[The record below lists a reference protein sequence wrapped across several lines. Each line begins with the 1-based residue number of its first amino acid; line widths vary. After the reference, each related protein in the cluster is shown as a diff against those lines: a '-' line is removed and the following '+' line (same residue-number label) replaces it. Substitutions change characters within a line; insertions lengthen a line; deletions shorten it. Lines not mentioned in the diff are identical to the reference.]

1 MHSLLR
7 EIGYGALIGMGAT
20 AIMDV
25 WLSILKR
32 MNVPTLDFALI
43 GRWFGHT
50 LQGRWKHDAIARAAP
65 VRGELALGWIAHYA
79 IGIAFAWMLLGVTEA
94 TRTQAPR
101 LLPALGVGIG
111 TVFAPW
117 FVMQPA
123 MGAGIASSRTRT
135 PVRNC
140 LRSLLNH
147 AVFGLGLYVAATLL
161 AWITR

>member
-20 AIMDV
+20 AVMDV

-65 VRGELALGWIAHYA
+65 VRETLKNLG
-79 IGIAFAWMLLGVTEA
+79 ML
-94 TRTQAPR
+94 
-101 LLPALGVGIG
+101 
-111 TVFAPW
+111 
-117 FVMQPA
+117 
-123 MGAGIASSRTRT
+123 SSN
-135 PVRNC
+135 VSC
-140 LRSLLNH
+140 
-147 AVFGLGLYVAATLL
+147 
-161 AWITR
+161 